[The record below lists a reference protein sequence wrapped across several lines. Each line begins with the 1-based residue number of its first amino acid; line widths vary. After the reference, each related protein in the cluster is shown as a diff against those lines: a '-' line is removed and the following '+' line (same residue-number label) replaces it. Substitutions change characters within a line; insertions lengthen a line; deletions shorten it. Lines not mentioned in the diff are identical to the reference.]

1 MKPEQKLYHL
11 FKKNC
16 PKISITRLE
25 VYSTQ
30 GVPDL
35 LLYNGGGINRNDRF
49 LYLELKEKKARFKNF
64 WAQQREIDSL
74 TDKNNEL
81 EKKNKELSSVIVN
94 NVRADLKTVRI

>member
-1 MKPEQKLYHL
+1 MTETQLIAYAAPLIIY
-11 FKKNC
+11 
-16 PKISITRLE
+16 IMAAVSIAMTA
-25 VYSTQ
+25 
-30 GVPDL
+30 
-35 LLYNGGGINRNDRF
+35 F

-74 TDKNNEL
+74 EDKNKDL

>member
-1 MKPEQKLYHL
+1 MTETQLIAYAAPLIIY
-11 FKKNC
+11 
-16 PKISITRLE
+16 IMAAASIAMTA
-25 VYSTQ
+25 
-30 GVPDL
+30 
-35 LLYNGGGINRNDRF
+35 F

-64 WAQQREIDSL
+64 WKQQREIDNL

>member
-1 MKPEQKLYHL
+1 MTEAQLIAYAAPLIIY
-11 FKKNC
+11 
-16 PKISITRLE
+16 IMAAVSIAMTA
-25 VYSTQ
+25 
-30 GVPDL
+30 
-35 LLYNGGGINRNDRF
+35 F

-74 TDKNNEL
+74 EDKNKEL

>member
-1 MKPEQKLYHL
+1 MTETQLIAYAAPLIIY
-11 FKKNC
+11 
-16 PKISITRLE
+16 IMAAVSIAMTA
-25 VYSTQ
+25 
-30 GVPDL
+30 
-35 LLYNGGGINRNDRF
+35 F

-64 WAQQREIDSL
+64 WKQQREIDNL

>member
-1 MKPEQKLYHL
+1 MTEAQLIAYAAPLIIY
-11 FKKNC
+11 
-16 PKISITRLE
+16 IMAAVSIAMTA
-25 VYSTQ
+25 
-30 GVPDL
+30 
-35 LLYNGGGINRNDRF
+35 F

-64 WAQQREIDSL
+64 FKQQREIDNL

>member
-1 MKPEQKLYHL
+1 MAAV
-11 FKKNC
+11 
-16 PKISITRLE
+16 SIAMTA
-25 VYSTQ
+25 
-30 GVPDL
+30 
-35 LLYNGGGINRNDRF
+35 F

-64 WAQQREIDSL
+64 WKQQREIDNL